1 MQSILEILGPSQSG
15 KTTFT
20 EALIQGLE
28 SEQWGQHHVLVID
41 ADLNGQ
47 VSQHLSAR
55 LNQLETRDITL
66 PEERKTITDKTT
78 SNTLSD
84 LVKEFQEKPTLSNE
98 AIEWRLQDLMETINP
113 KVDLLRVGAFPAEV
127 STGIEKMLLYGLKR
141 LIQHYDV
148 LLLDGD
154 SPFLR
159 NRLLASLSVP
169 FQSLILCTMTQWDAS
184 YFHPEKLNIP
194 SPNWIANQCPPE
206 VIQGRITGVLG
217 EALDEA
223 LDDGRIRLIAK
234 IPLFSNPKEELQTQL
249 PSLIQNALL
258 KIDLPFVQSVG
269 R

>member
-1 MQSILEILGPSQSG
+1 MQSILEILGPNQSG

-41 ADLNGQ
+41 ADTNGQ
-47 VSQHLSAR
+47 ISQHLSAR
-55 LNQLETRDITL
+55 LHQLETSDITL
-66 PEERKTITDKTT
+66 PDERKKTT
-78 SNTLSD
+78 HNTLSD
-84 LVKEFQEKPTLSNE
+84 LIKEFQDKPTLSNE

-113 KVDLLRVGAFPAEV
+113 KVDLLRVGQFPAEV
-127 STGIEKMLLYGLKR
+127 PTGIEKMLLYGLKR

-148 LLLDGD
+148 LLVDGD
-154 SPFLR
+154 SYFLR
-159 NRLLASLSVP
+159 NRLLSSLSVP
-169 FQSLILCTMTQWDAS
+169 FQSLILCTMTQWDER
-184 YFHPEKLNIP
+184 YLHPEKLNIP
-194 SPNWIANQCPPE
+194 SANWIANQCPLD

-234 IPLFSNPKEELQTQL
+234 IPMFYQPEEEIQTQL